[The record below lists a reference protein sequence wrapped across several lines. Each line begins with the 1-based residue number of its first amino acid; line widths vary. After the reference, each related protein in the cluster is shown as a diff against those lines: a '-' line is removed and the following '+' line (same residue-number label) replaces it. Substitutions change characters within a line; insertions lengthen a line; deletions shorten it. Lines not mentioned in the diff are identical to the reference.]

1 MLRKYYSKN
10 NHLQPFFEEVNKYVD
25 GIHTL
30 NNGINLEDIT
40 SLQNE
45 LNIQIP
51 DIYKDFVQ
59 VCNGGELFIP
69 GTVLSEIHTAAQ
81 GPKQRGGSYL
91 NDSFKK
97 ERRPTK
103 MPDTYLIIADLNYD
117 DSICIDLESSNG
129 YDATVIQWDRETH
142 SVSRSWNG
150 LVEWLMDTLDE
161 GSLLVDYD
169 GNEKDLD
176 F

>member
-10 NHLQPFFEEVNKYVD
+10 EHLQPFFEEVNKYVN
-25 GIHTL
+25 GVHNL
-30 NNGINLEDIT
+30 NNGVDLENIQ

-51 DIYKDFVQ
+51 NIYKEFLQ

-69 GTVLSEIHTAAQ
+69 GTVLSEIYIAVS

-91 NDSFKK
+91 NDSFNK
-97 ERRPTK
+97 ERRPTG
-103 MPDTYLIIADLNYD
+103 MSDTYLIIADLNYGD
-117 DSICIDLESSNG
+117 TICIDLESSNG
-129 YDATVIQWDRETH
+129 YDAPVIQWDRETH
-142 SVSRSWNG
+142 SVSRSWSG

-161 GSLLVDYD
+161 GSMLVDYD

>member
-25 GIHTL
+25 GIHIL
-30 NNGINLEDIT
+30 NDGIGLEDIT

-51 DIYKDFVQ
+51 DIYKDFLQ
-59 VCNGGELFIP
+59 LYNGGELFIP
-69 GTVLSEIHTAAQ
+69 GTVLSEIYIAAW
-81 GPKQRGGSYL
+81 GPKQRSGFYL

-97 ERRPTK
+97 ERRPIGV
-103 MPDTYLIIADLNYD
+103 PDTYLIIADLSYGD
-117 DSICIDLESSNG
+117 TICIDLESSNG
-129 YDATVIQWDRETH
+129 YNATVIQWDRETN
-142 SVSRSWNG
+142 SVSRSWSG

-161 GSLLVDYD
+161 GSLLIDYD